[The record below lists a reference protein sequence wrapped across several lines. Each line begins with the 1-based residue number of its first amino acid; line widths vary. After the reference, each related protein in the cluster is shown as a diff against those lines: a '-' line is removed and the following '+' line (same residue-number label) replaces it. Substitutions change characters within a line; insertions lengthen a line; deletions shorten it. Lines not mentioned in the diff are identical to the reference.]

1 MKFKKSDKKRKREKI
16 EEDWDFDFSK
26 YEDEFQQTST
36 IEKIEDLTIKAK
48 PDFSPIKAMFSP
60 HVEDLHRF
68 ADLRVEASR
77 LAIEVAAYTDDTGTL
92 WKFYGV
98 LNELWARIRDLYGK
112 RAITRVEGLFR
123 VLEHNLTNIESNNE
137 KIDFKIH
144 RNLLA
149 LRDII
154 YRAIQ
159 MKNLGWAI
167 STQGYTKLAPEQQQ
181 IMQ

>member
-1 MKFKKSDKKRKREKI
+1 MKFKKSGKKIKRVKI
-16 EEDWDFDFSK
+16 EEDWDFDFDK
-26 YEDEFQQTST
+26 YEDEFKTTSS
-36 IEKIEDLTIKAK
+36 IEKIEDLTIRAK
-48 PDFSPIKAMFSP
+48 PDYSPLKAMYSP
-60 HVEDLHRF
+60 HIEDLHRF

-77 LAIEVAAYTDDTGTL
+77 FAIEVASYTDDTKKL
-92 WKFYGV
+92 WNFYGV
-98 LNELWARIRDLYGK
+98 LNELWARIRDLYGS
-112 RAITRVEGLFR
+112 RAIRRIEGLFR
-123 VLEHNLTNIESNNE
+123 IIEDNLTHMEDNNE

-159 MKNLGWAI
+159 MKNLGW
-167 STQGYTKLAPEQQQ
+167 SVSSQGYTKLAPEAKQ